1 MLKQTLKMY
10 IVFQFNSDTSHQLFL
25 QFIVA
30 NNHSFSLGEEHAF
43 RLFVASLQP
52 LYRPLSR
59 ISVKDKLMTTFIDA
73 RAKVTATLQEAKVA
87 LTTDLWTSPNKLAFM
102 GITASYLTKAFKP
115 IEVIIG
121 FKQLLG
127 EHSGMNI
134 GNSFYD
140 TIKLYDF
147 QERVRINH
155 L

>member
-1 MLKQTLKMY
+1 M
-10 IVFQFNSDTSHQLFL
+10 FQFDSEKSHHYFL

-30 NNHSFSLGEEHAF
+30 NNHSFSLGKEAAF

-59 ISVKDKLMTTFIDA
+59 TSVKDKLMSTFIDA

-87 LTTDLWTSPNKLAFM
+87 LTIDLWTSPNKLAFM
-102 GITASYLTKAFKP
+102 GITASYLTKDFKP

-121 FKQLLG
+121 FKHLLG

-134 GNSFYD
+134 GDSFYD
-140 TIKLYDF
+140 TIKLYDL
-147 QERVRINH
+147 QVRINH

>member
-1 MLKQTLKMY
+1 
-10 IVFQFNSDTSHQLFL
+10 
-25 QFIVA
+25 
-30 NNHSFSLGEEHAF
+30 
-43 RLFVASLQP
+43 
-52 LYRPLSR
+52 
-59 ISVKDKLMTTFIDA
+59 VKDKLMTTFIDA

-140 TIKLYDF
+140 TIKLYDL